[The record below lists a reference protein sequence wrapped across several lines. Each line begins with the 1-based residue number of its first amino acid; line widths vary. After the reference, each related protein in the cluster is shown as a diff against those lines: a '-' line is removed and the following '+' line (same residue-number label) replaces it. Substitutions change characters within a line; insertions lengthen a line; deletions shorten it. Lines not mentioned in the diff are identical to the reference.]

1 MREIKFRAWIPEA
14 KMLRDGPMFYQE
26 NQYLSSFIRR
36 IYDQYVVNH
45 PSYLGFQLEERL
57 QQYTGLKDRNDKEI
71 YESDIF
77 IDSKGDFYKVIYCNR
92 HASFLGECIKETFQS
107 SDPEYQEVGET
118 TMLYTNI
125 EVIGNIHENPEL
137 LEVK

>member
-1 MREIKFRAWIPEA
+1 MREIKFRAWDKVSKDMVYEGLEYH
-14 KMLRDGPMFYQE
+14 LRILELKRTDDKEY
-26 NQYLSSFIRR
+26 NSFEL
-36 IYDQYVVNH
+36 NNT
-45 PSYLGFQLEERL
+45 PWEKERFEL
-57 QQYTGLKDRNDKEI
+57 MQYTGLRDRKGVEI
-71 YESDIF
+71 FESDIF
-77 IDSKGDFYKVIYCNR
+77 IDSKGDYYKVIYCNK
-92 HASFLGECIKETFQS
+92 HAAFLGECIKETFQS